1 MGYTDIVFIINKNG
15 EVIVL
20 KVSVLYPRSSDSH
33 FDIEYYRDSHMPMV
47 KNYLGDVCIRTE
59 VEEGISAEQPF
70 HAMGH
75 VYFDSM
81 DSFQTHY
88 PAHAEKIR
96 SDIQNYT
103 NITPVVQMSLV

>member
-1 MGYTDIVFIINKNG
+1 M
-15 EVIVL
+15 L

-33 FDIEYYRDSHMPMV
+33 FDIEYYRNSHMPMV
-47 KNYLGDVCIRTE
+47 ERYLGDVCIRTE
-59 VEEGISAEQPF
+59 VEESISAEQPF

-96 SDIQNYT
+96 SDIANYT